1 MIKFKTEILNSSLCD
16 CSDAYIPVT
25 GIITVANIL
34 ATVAPTNNVNEKVM
48 IKHFDLFTEFISE
61 INNTQ
66 IDNANDIDV
75 LMSMFNLLVYSNKMF
90 FTMIQKHLDV
100 YGNIIEMNL
109 I

>member
-1 MIKFKTEILNSSLCD
+1 
-16 CSDAYIPVT
+16 
-25 GIITVANIL
+25 
-34 ATVAPTNNVNEKVM
+34 M

-75 LMSMFNLLVYSNKMF
+75 LMPMFNLLVYSNKMF

-100 YGNIIEMNL
+100 YDNIIEMNL